1 MTITP
6 ANRIDHS
13 AYLTKAISYKD
24 YRRNVTAELASGAD
38 TKTAAYLPL
47 NDSRM
52 RRIEKTFVPSSDAI
66 GKLAAMKEPLQWLVI
81 SEHWCGDAAQILP
94 VMNALAEASHG
105 RIRLS
110 IVYRDANPELM
121 DVNLTGTSRA
131 IPKLIQLNAQDEPM
145 ASWGPRPDEAQ
156 TMVMTLRRDPA
167 TASSYTE
174 PLHAW
179 YAKDKQRSTER
190 ELIALLPSN

>member
-1 MTITP
+1 MTTTP
-6 ANRIDHS
+6 SILFDHS
-13 AYLTKAISYKD
+13 AYLAKAIGYVD
-24 YRRNVTAELASGAD
+24 YRRNMTAELASGAE

-52 RRIEKTFVPSSDAI
+52 RRIERTYTPGPEAIEKLDALK
-66 GKLAAMKEPLQWLVI
+66 GTLHWLVI

-121 DVNLTGTSRA
+121 DQHLTGTSRA
-131 IPKLIQLNAQDEPM
+131 IPKLIQLNTQNEVQTT
-145 ASWGPRPDEAQ
+145 WGPRPAEAQ
-156 TMVMTLRRDPA
+156 NMVMALRRDPA
-167 TASSYTE
+167 TASSYSE

-179 YAKDKQRSTER
+179 YTKDKQRSIER
-190 ELIALLPSN
+190 ELIALLPHN

>member
-1 MTITP
+1 MTTAP
-6 ANRIDHS
+6 GTHIDHS
-13 AYLTKAISYKD
+13 AFLTKAISYKD
-24 YRRNVTAELASGAD
+24 YRRNVTAELASGAA

-52 RRIEKTFVPSSDAI
+52 RRIEKTFVPGSDAI
-66 GKLAAMKEPLQWLVI
+66 EKLASLMEPLQWLVI

-110 IVYRDANPELM
+110 IVYRDANLELM
-121 DVNLTGTSRA
+121 DEYLTGTSRA
-131 IPKLIQLNAQDEPM
+131 IPKLIQLNAQDEPI
-145 ASWGPRPDEAQ
+145 ASWGPRPTEAQ
-156 TMVMTLRRDPA
+156 TMGMDLRRDPA
-167 TASSYTE
+167 TAATYSE

-179 YAKDKQRSTER
+179 YAKDKQGSTER
-190 ELIALLPSN
+190 ELIDLLPNI

>member
-1 MTITP
+1 MTTAPTIHV
-6 ANRIDHS
+6 DHS
-13 AYLTKAISYKD
+13 AYLAKAITYAD
-24 YRRNVTAELASGAD
+24 HRRNLTAELASGAD

-52 RRIEKTFVPSSDAI
+52 RRIEKTFVPSSDATA
-66 GKLAAMKEPLQWLVI
+66 KLAALKEPLQWLVI

-94 VMNALAEASHG
+94 VMNALAEASNG
-105 RIRLS
+105 RIRLA

-121 DVNLTGTSRA
+121 DAHLTGTSRA
-131 IPKLIQLNAQDEPM
+131 IPKLIQLNAQDEPIT
-145 ASWGPRPDEAQ
+145 SWGPRPEEAQ
-156 TMVMTLRRDPA
+156 TLVMALRNDPA
-167 TASSYTE
+167 TASTYSE

-190 ELIALLPSN
+190 ELIALLPNN